1 MLVLQESP
9 TTQPAPSPGSG
20 PSFHE
25 ELIIKEARR
34 RQRRRRGLVA
44 AGALVIALGA
54 TALAVRTGSHGTT
67 PPSGG
72 NSAFEGLI
80 APTTPAGAK
89 QVSSRS
95 IDGWTLRIY
104 ASSSGLALDK
114 VQVNYELID
123 PRGSVQGGGGGTLGL
138 ALSSGVVL
146 TGSSGGGQWTVNEFV
161 VTNPD
166 VEGTRLV
173 AGGKILDSMVR
184 LTVKDNG
191 VGIEPGDITRIF
203 AQGFTTRKG
212 GHGFG
217 LHSAANAA
225 QAMHGSLTAHSE
237 GLGTGA
243 SFVLE
248 LPVSQSSNARE
259 SIERRYVAG
268 VPG

>member
-1 MLVLQESP
+1 VLVLQESP

-173 AGGKILDSMVR
+173 AGGKILDSMVPVQYQNVR
-184 LTVKDNG
+184 FVLLAIRGT
-191 VGIEPGDITRIF
+191 PP
-203 AQGFTTRKG
+203 
-212 GHGFG
+212 
-217 LHSAANAA
+217 
-225 QAMHGSLTAHSE
+225 
-237 GLGTGA
+237 TGA
-243 SFVLE
+243 LVQGRNGSGAVIATDRFSFPPRPASVTKGMGTIRA
-248 LPVSQSSNARE
+248 PAASGGGTFRNVD
-259 SIERRYVAG
+259 
-268 VPG
+268 P